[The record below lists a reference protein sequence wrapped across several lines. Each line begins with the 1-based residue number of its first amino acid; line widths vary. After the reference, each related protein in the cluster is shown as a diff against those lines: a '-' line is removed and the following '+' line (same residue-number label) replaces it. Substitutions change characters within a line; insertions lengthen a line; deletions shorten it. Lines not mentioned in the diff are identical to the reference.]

1 MFIAALFTMTKLWNQ
16 PNGLVTDKWIRKTQ
30 CIYMMRYYSA
40 IINSELLPFSVIC
53 MELEEGMNFSFLG
66 YHLEAIESSHGNTAL
81 MVLLL
86 IPHIITPS
94 LSISPKTVN
103 HWHLFSER
111 TITDTDFI
119 TFHFGQL
126 HYDLFLNGLFLLV
139 CLGCHNKASQTE

>member
-1 MFIAALFTMTKLWNQ
+1 MFTAALFTTTKRWNQ
-16 PNGLVTDKWIRKTQ
+16 PNGLITDKWLRKTQ

-40 IINSELLPFSVIC
+40 IINSELLSFSVIC

-103 HWHLFSER
+103 HWHLFSGR
-111 TITDTDFI
+111 TLLSDKIRHWFYHISFWSITLWFI
-119 TFHFGQL
+119 PEWFIPISL
-126 HYDLFLNGLFLLV
+126 LGLP
-139 CLGCHNKASQTE
+139 